1 MIVCTKAK
9 FAVLLVLAA
18 LPGAYGA
25 GRGMIADYA
34 SIIVEAQPRADGN
47 RHADSAATIAA
58 VRALHA
64 NTYFYLVHGQSD
76 WDDMRNE
83 FLPAAAKAGLDLWL
97 YFVPPS
103 ECPAPCAL
111 PFAADYIRIAAE
123 TAKLSLTY
131 PNLKGMAIDDFAD
144 NLKLYTPEYVGR
156 MRAAGREVNPS
167 FQFYPLLYWR
177 SMLPAFLDQ
186 YAPAIDGVI
195 MAYRDE
201 PTINTSRNTTL
212 RAQLDTAES
221 LMSARSKSLVL
232 MVYCAPL
239 GRIPIPPDVAYVRD
253 SVAMALADIRSGK
266 LAGVVTY
273 KLTKSGLPAP
283 TTENYAHTGRGRATI
298 LASGTGIPAG
308 SYGEISGR
316 IAVTSGSPSLRLW
329 CTALYTKLPPGYFS
343 LQLLVDDQ
351 LAWEQDVSG
360 FESKVW
366 KQERADLGGLL
377 VGKREA
383 TLRLRL
389 ALKRPTGSI
398 AVMVGVDDL
407 EAEGFTL
414 DDPGLEDP
422 RQWKPAQTVPAF
434 LPLVQYFDP
443 EQPARIFEAVR
454 DLYAKQ

>member
-1 MIVCTKAK
+1 
-9 FAVLLVLAA
+9 
-18 LPGAYGA
+18 
-25 GRGMIADYA
+25 
-34 SIIVEAQPRADGN
+34 
-47 RHADSAATIAA
+47 
-58 VRALHA
+58 
-64 NTYFYLVHGQSD
+64 
-76 WDDMRNE
+76 
-83 FLPAAAKAGLDLWL
+83 
-97 YFVPPS
+97 
-103 ECPAPCAL
+103 
-111 PFAADYIRIAAE
+111 
-123 TAKLSLTY
+123 
-131 PNLKGMAIDDFAD
+131 
-144 NLKLYTPEYVGR
+144 
-156 MRAAGREVNPS
+156 
-167 FQFYPLLYWR
+167 
-177 SMLPAFLDQ
+177 
-186 YAPAIDGVI
+186 
-195 MAYRDE
+195 
-201 PTINTSRNTTL
+201 
-212 RAQLDTAES
+212 
-221 LMSARSKSLVL
+221 
-232 MVYCAPL
+232 
-239 GRIPIPPDVAYVRD
+239 
-253 SVAMALADIRSGK
+253 